1 MSLNTTPINVTVPS
15 LETSFINH
23 DGELVLT
30 YQVTRK
36 KDGREWIDSDENRAH
51 GALLTVSD
59 SFNFVFQPGKT
70 PLLQQ
75 LIERARVCFDPVVLE
90 KDWIMETRPSGQK
103 GYVNAT
109 ITQHAP
115 PNFGDPILQFD
126 DRGTNWL
133 KTHFYS

>member
-1 MSLNTTPINVTVPS
+1 MSNNPIPLQIS
-15 LETSFINH
+15 IPPQETAFINH

-51 GALLTVSD
+51 QANLVVCD
-59 SFNFVFQPGKT
+59 SFNFVFKRGKT

-75 LIERARVCFDPVVLE
+75 LIERARACFDPVVLE

-109 ITQHAP
+109 ITQHVT

-133 KTHFYS
+133 KTYFYS